1 MCGRF
6 GLKTPAEKIAEFLA
20 TLSFAEVHPDA
31 TYAPRYNIAPTTPI
45 MVAMCN
51 DYQPKRHLS
60 FVRWGLIPF
69 WAKDPKIAHKMINAR
84 AETLAEK
91 PSFKAAFKYRRCIIP
106 ASGFYEW
113 RNTSAGKIPHWIYP
127 TKAPIFAFAG
137 LWEIWTDPSGGEH
150 WTATIITTE
159 ANKTM
164 QDLHHRMPVMLQPEA
179 FDLWL
184 DRDIQQPKQ
193 LQHLLKPAP
202 NEDLTYHA
210 VSKLVNRPGN
220 DDPECIEPVEE
231 A

>member
-6 GLKTPAEKIAEFLA
+6 GLKTPAEKIAEFLE
-20 TLSFAEVHPDA
+20 TLSFEDVHPDA

-69 WAKDPKIAHKMINAR
+69 WAKDPKIANKLINAR
-84 AETLAEK
+84 GETLAEK

-113 RNTSAGKIPHWIYP
+113 LKTPEGKVPHWIYP
-127 TKAPIFAFAG
+127 TKAPLFGFAG
-137 LWEIWTDPSGGEH
+137 LWEVWTDPGGGEH
-150 WTATIITTE
+150 WTATIITTA

-164 QDLHHRMPVMLQPEA
+164 APLHHRMPVILAPHH

-184 DRDIQQPKQ
+184 DRSVQDTK
-193 LQHLLKPAP
+193 LLSEILLPSENDA
-202 NEDLTYHA
+202 LTYHP
-210 VSKLVNRPGN
+210 VSKAVNRPGY
-220 DDPECIEPVEE
+220 DHEDCIARVDL
-231 A
+231 

>member
-20 TLSFAEVHPDA
+20 TLSFEEVHPQA
-31 TYAPRYNIAPTTPI
+31 TYVPRYNIAPTTPI

-51 DYQPKRHLS
+51 DWQPQRHLS

-69 WAKDPKIAHKMINAR
+69 WAKDPKIANKLINAR

-91 PSFKAAFKYRRCIIP
+91 PSFKAAYQYRRCIIP

-113 RNTSAGKIPHWIYP
+113 KAGQAGKIPYWIYP
-127 TKAPIFAFAG
+127 TQGPLFAFAG
-137 LWEIWTDPSGGEH
+137 LWEIWTDAAGGEH
-150 WTATIITTE
+150 WTATIVTTA

-164 QDLHHRMPVMLQPEA
+164 QPLHHRMPVILQPCD

-184 DRDIQQPKQ
+184 DRNVQKPKQ
-193 LQHLLKPAP
+193 LEHLLVPAA
-202 NEDLTYHA
+202 NEALAYHA
-210 VSKLVNRPGN
+210 VGKGVNRPGY
-220 DDPECIEPVEE
+220 DQPECIEEVSD
-231 A
+231 